1 MRNLKVLILINSL
14 SGGGAERVTLNL
26 VAEWHRQ
33 GVDVVIATLQSEKHD
48 VYPVPNGIRR
58 VSLNISG
65 KSKSI
70 LSILRN
76 SITSFISIR
85 QLLWRERPNIAI
97 GSITIAVIGLAL
109 ARTRDEI
116 VIGHEHGNQIDDFS
130 GRTGWIW
137 NLIRRYSYA
146 RLDAV
151 VALTQQSVAWLQ
163 ENTCACK
170 VVAIP
175 NWVSLPLPD
184 NEPRIEPKDI
194 VPAGKRLLLTAGRLH
209 KQKRFDRLL
218 DAFEQVAH
226 EHSDWHLV
234 ILGEGDLRKDLESQV
249 TRLGLTQQVSL
260 PGFAGNVA
268 DWYRI
273 ADAFVLTSD
282 FEGFGMV
289 LVEAMAHACPV
300 ISVDCPVGPSD
311 IIRNNESGLLV
322 PHGDFDALV
331 AGLDRMLSD
340 DTLRARFASKAVEVL
355 ETYSPTRVNAKWQDF
370 FSDLMQ
376 GRNVQTDDMNRG

>member
-1 MRNLKVLILINSL
+1 MNGLKILILLIKL
-14 SGGGAERVTLNL
+14 GYGGAERVTLNL
-26 VAEWHRQ
+26 ATKWRDA
-33 GVDVVIATLQSEKHD
+33 GADVVIAVLSSEKHD
-48 VYPVPNGIRR
+48 SYIIPHGVR
-58 VSLNISG
+58 VESLNIPG
-65 KSKSI
+65 HPNSI

-76 SITSFISIR
+76 NIIPIIKIR
-85 QLLWRERPNIAI
+85 RLLRQERPDIAI
-97 GSITIAVIGLAL
+97 GAVKVSIIGLAL
-109 ARTRDEI
+109 ASTGDEI
-116 VIGHEHGNQIDDFS
+116 AIGHEHGNQIDDFS

-370 FSDLMQ
+370 FSELMQ
-376 GRNVQTDDMNRG
+376 GRNA